1 MFNIVLLIST
11 VWAQSETAKH
21 SAEPMSEFTR
31 VATSEHF
38 DICEDNQGRRLFVRA
53 NTALGVGAGLIL
65 GGTTIFWEGAFV
77 IGAVATL
84 AGIGGV
90 LYYPIA
96 LPLSTHLLIKE
107 VQQNNIDLFISE
119 SSLYFV
125 DVLLVS
131 GMIGLATEYPEMSVL
146 IPAAYIVHEIQ
157 GVRML
162 KALNR
167 ARKTMCEDV

>member
-1 MFNIVLLIST
+1 MMFNILLLIST
-11 VWAQSETAKH
+11 VSAQSDNENIWGEPKMESTHFETL
-21 SAEPMSEFTR
+21 ER
-31 VATSEHF
+31 L
-38 DICEDNQGRRLFVRA
+38 DICEDNKGRRLFTRA
-53 NTALGVGAGLIL
+53 NTALGVGAALIL
-65 GGTTIFWEGAFV
+65 GGTTIFWEGALF

-90 LYYPIA
+90 LYYPIV
-96 LPLSTHLLIKE
+96 LPVSTHLLIKE
-107 VQQNNIDLFISE
+107 IQQNDIDLFISE

-131 GMIGLATEYPEMSVL
+131 GVGSLATDHPEVSVL

-157 GVRML
+157 GFRML

-167 ARKTMCEDV
+167 ARKIRC